1 MSVGT
6 KPFLD
11 SLDQIIGKLSVI
23 NSSASNASGGITN
36 MSTSVSG
43 MNGSITQASMSI
55 QNMVAQL
62 SKMNGSGTSGIMQA
76 VLAFQRLQES
86 ARGASGMNI
95 AQLK

>member
-1 MSVGT
+1 
-6 KPFLD
+6 
-11 SLDQIIGKLSVI
+11 
-23 NSSASNASGGITN
+23 

-86 ARGASGMNI
+86 A
-95 AQLK
+95 